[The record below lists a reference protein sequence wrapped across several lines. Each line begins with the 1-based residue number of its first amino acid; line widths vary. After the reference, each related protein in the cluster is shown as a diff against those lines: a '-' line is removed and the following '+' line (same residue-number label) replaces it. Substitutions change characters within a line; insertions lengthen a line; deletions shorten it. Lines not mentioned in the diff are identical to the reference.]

1 MKYKAILIDF
11 DNTIIGTEKY
21 NYKLF
26 HDTISGLVG
35 RELTSKDS
43 ENFNGC
49 TWKDIFI
56 TLNRLYLPNMQPEDI
71 RTVFINAKTDFFKTT
86 EAPIAEGL
94 SDILALDIQKGIVTG
109 SSKAEVDM
117 FSHCIDL
124 DGFDI
129 IASDECYDLGKPAPD
144 GYLYAAKALGLKPE
158 ECICIED
165 SQIGL
170 MSAKAA
176 GCTAVFTKEFSH
188 DDHSEIA
195 DHTVERMVD
204 VLDLL

>member
-1 MKYKAILIDF
+1 MKFKAVLIDF

-26 HDTISGLVG
+26 KDTMGGLIG
-35 RELTSKDS
+35 RELTDDDS
-43 ENFNGC
+43 RNFEGS
-49 TWKDIFI
+49 TWKGIFE
-56 TLNRLYLPNMQPEDI
+56 TLNTLYLPDMHPDDI
-71 RTVFINAKTDFFKTT
+71 RTVFINAKTEFFKTCD
-86 EAPIAEGL
+86 APIADGL
-94 SDILALDIQKGIVTG
+94 DALLGLDIKKGIVTG

-117 FSHCIDL
+117 FAHCIDL
-124 DGFDI
+124 SGFDV
-129 IASDECYDLGKPAPD
+129 IATDELYDKGKPAPD
-144 GYLYAAKALGLKPE
+144 GYLYAVKALGLNPE

-176 GCTAVFTKEFSH
+176 GCTTVFTKEFSH
-188 DDHSEIA
+188 DDYSEIA
-195 DHTVERMVD
+195 DHTVARMAD